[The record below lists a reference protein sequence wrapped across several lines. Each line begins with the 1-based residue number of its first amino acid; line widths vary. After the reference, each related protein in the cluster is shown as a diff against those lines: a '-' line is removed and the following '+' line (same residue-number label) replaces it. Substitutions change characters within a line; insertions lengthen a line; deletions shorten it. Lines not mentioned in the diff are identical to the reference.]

1 MLCGKLTTL
10 VITEVTVKERIVE
23 MIKAR
28 IEATYKTNRR
38 PNGSGKT
45 DSELINRIR
54 SLVEI
59 ESPSDDK
66 RAVDRCVDAVVEM
79 ATGSQV
85 RRHRQQHFGDVLELR
100 YGFSAKRTGG
110 KKEIRPLLL
119 LGHLDTVWPMGT
131 LATMPFRIE
140 KGRLWGPGVLDMK
153 AGVAMGLTAI
163 EELQQEHA
171 LGRPVIL
178 LLNSDEEVGSTVSRP
193 ITEKLAR
200 ECAAVFVLE
209 PAQGPKGAYKTAR
222 KGVGDYTVRVKG
234 VAAHAG
240 VDFERG
246 HSAIAELAWQ
256 LEKVRGF
263 TEMDRGLTVN
273 AGVIRG
279 GTRTNVVAAEAEAE
293 IDVRIA
299 KAKDAAR
306 IDRKFRGLRVRDR
319 GCVLQVEGGMNRPP
333 MERSLGTVTLFRRA
347 ATFAAQMGFSLAE
360 ASTGGGSDGNF
371 TAALGVPTLDGMG
384 AVGEGA
390 HASHESAVLDELVP
404 RTALLKEMIR
414 TT

>member
-1 MLCGKLTTL
+1 MGGADDKSKKKD
-10 VITEVTVKERIVE
+10 IYGASEAR
-23 MIKAR
+23 IKAA
-28 IEATYKTNRR
+28 ATESR
-38 PNGSGKT
+38 
-45 DSELINRIR
+45 LISRIR
-54 SLVEI
+54 VLVEI
-59 ESPSDDK
+59 ESPSDV
-66 RAVDRCVDAVVEM
+66 RQAVDRCVDAVVEM
-79 ATGSQV
+79 ATAGGAKV
-85 RRHRQQHFGDVLELR
+85 RRHRQQNFGDVLELR
-100 YGFSAKRTGG
+100 YGFSAKG
-110 KKEIRPLLL
+110 KREAAPLLL

-131 LATMPFRIE
+131 LATMPFRTE

-163 EELQQEHA
+163 ETLQNDGA
-171 LGRPVIL
+171 LQRPVIF

-222 KGVGDYTVRVKG
+222 KGVGDYTVRVEG

-246 HSAIAELAWQ
+246 HSAIAELALQ

-263 TEMDRGLTVN
+263 TELDRGLTVN

-299 KAKDAAR
+299 RGKDAAR

-319 GCVLQVEGGMNRPP
+319 GCVLEVTGGMNRPP
-333 MERSLGTVTLFRRA
+333 MERSRGTVALFRRA
-347 ATFAAQMGFSLAE
+347 ATLAAEMGFSLAE
-360 ASTGGGSDGNF
+360 AATGGGSDGNF

-390 HASHESAVLDELVP
+390 HASHESVVLKELVP
-404 RTALLKEMIR
+404 RTALLAEMIR

>member
-1 MLCGKLTTL
+1 MATISNQSSYSRTKGGNQA
-10 VITEVTVKERIVE
+10 
-23 MIKAR
+23 AR
-28 IEATYKTNRR
+28 ANSK
-38 PNGSGKT
+38 
-45 DSELINRIR
+45 LINQIR

-66 RAVDRCVDAVVEM
+66 KAVDRCVEAVVEM
-79 ATGSQV
+79 ATGARI
-85 RRHRQQHFGDVLELR
+85 RRHRQRDFGDVLEMR
-100 YGFSAKRTGG
+100 FGFSAEGSGG
-110 KKEIRPLLL
+110 NKGKVPLLL

-131 LATMPFRIE
+131 LAKMPFRVE

-153 AGVAMGLTAI
+153 AGVAMALAAI
-163 EELQQEHA
+163 EDLQKENA
-171 LGRPVIL
+171 MRPVIF
-178 LLNSDEEVGSTVSRP
+178 LLNPDEEVGSTVSRP
-193 ITEKLAR
+193 ITEKLAQ

-222 KGVGDYTVRVKG
+222 KGVGGYTLRVKG

-256 LEKVRGF
+256 LEKVRSF
-263 TEMDRGLTVN
+263 TELDRGLTVN

-279 GTRTNVVAAEAEAE
+279 GTRTNVVASEAEAE

-299 KAKDAAR
+299 RAKDAAR
-306 IDRKFRGLRVRDR
+306 IDRKFRGLRVRDT
-319 GCVLQVEGGMNRPP
+319 GCVIEVEGGMNRPP
-333 MERSLGTVTLFRRA
+333 MERSRETVTLFCRA
-347 ATFAAQMGFSLAE
+347 ATLAERLGFSLAE
-360 ASTGGGSDGNF
+360 AATGGGSDGNF

-390 HASHESAVLDELVP
+390 HASHESVVLDDLLP